1 MKLLS
6 LFSGIGA
13 FEKAL
18 KNANVGYDLVGFSEI
33 DKFAIKSY
41 CAIHGVNENLNLGD
55 VSSIDVE
62 SLPQN
67 IDVIVHGSPCFTG
80 DTLVLTNDGYKE
92 IKDIKI
98 GDYVLD
104 HTNNYNKVINFINQ
118 GEKEIWKI
126 KAMGLDEL
134 KTTENHKF
142 LVRKKSRIW
151 NKETRSY
158 QRNFSSPS
166 WIRCD
171 ELNKDYYLGVAI
183 NQNELLP
190 QWNGVEHICGKGK
203 YIKNDLINY
212 FENPKFWYFCGRYLG
227 DGWINRRKDRN
238 NNLSRVIICCG
249 KHEDEDF
256 ENKIKDLFHYVK
268 VEERTTFKY
277 QFSNKELATF
287 LNQFGKGAMG
297 KFVPSFV
304 FDLPVDLL
312 KGFLDGYFDADG
324 CDINNGKRATS
335 ISRKLIY
342 GIAQCVAK
350 AYNTPYSIYKTERP
364 NKHIIED
371 REVNQNDTY
380 QIAFRN
386 SCNEAFYEDGYI
398 WYPIREVINTHNKDI
413 TYDITIENTHS
424 FTANG
429 CIAHNCQDYS
439 VSGKGKGGDKGSGTR
454 SSLMWYS
461 VDIIKK
467 VNPKYVI
474 WENVK
479 NVISKKHIHNFN
491 QYIED
496 LKEVGYTSYYKILN
510 AKDFGLPQNRERIY
524 VISILED
531 QHTFEFPQGF
541 PLELKLKDILE
552 GSVEDKYYLSQKIQN
567 RFKQIRAE
575 GNIIGTT
582 APEFRTIGQRD
593 SVYNPNGVMGSLVAT
608 DYKQPKQIIE
618 ISPVRLGGVFDEGGR
633 RHQAGSIY
641 DKEFISPTLDTMQGG
656 WRQPLVVDG
665 EVVTNFKIRRL
676 TPLECW
682 RLMGFDDD
690 DFYKAKN
697 VPTSDTQLYKQIG
710 NSIAV
715 PVLENIFKNLFK

>member
-18 KNANVGYDLVGFSEI
+18 KNANVDYDLVGFSEV

-41 CAIHGVNENLNLGD
+41 CAIHGVGENLNLGD
-55 VSSIDVE
+55 VSSIDVKL
-62 SLPQN
+62 LPQN
-67 IDVIVHGSPCFTG
+67 IDIVVHGSPCFTG

-227 DGWINRRKDRN
+227 DGWINRRKNRN

-287 LNQFGKGAMG
+287 LNQFGKGAKG
-297 KFVPSFV
+297 KFIPNFI
-304 FDLPVDLL
+304 FDLPINLL
-312 KGFLDGYFDADG
+312 KSFLDGYFDADG
-324 CDINNGKRATS
+324 CDINNGKKATS

-350 AYNTPYSIYKTERP
+350 VYNVPYSIYKTERP
-364 NKHIIED
+364 KKYIIEG

-380 QIAFRN
+380 QIKFKY
-386 SCNEAFYEDGYI
+386 SYNEAFMKMDIYGIQYE
-398 WYPIREVINTHNKDI
+398 
-413 TYDITIENTHS
+413 
-424 FTANG
+424 
-429 CIAHNCQDYS
+429 
-439 VSGKGKGGDKGSGTR
+439 
-454 SSLMWYS
+454 
-461 VDIIKK
+461 
-467 VNPKYVI
+467 
-474 WENVK
+474 
-479 NVISKKHIHNFN
+479 
-491 QYIED
+491 
-496 LKEVGYTSYYKILN
+496 
-510 AKDFGLPQNRERIY
+510 
-524 VISILED
+524 
-531 QHTFEFPQGF
+531 
-541 PLELKLKDILE
+541 KL
-552 GSVEDKYYLSQKIQN
+552 
-567 RFKQIRAE
+567 
-575 GNIIGTT
+575 
-582 APEFRTIGQRD
+582 
-593 SVYNPNGVMGSLVAT
+593 
-608 DYKQPKQIIE
+608 
-618 ISPVRLGGVFDEGGR
+618 
-633 RHQAGSIY
+633 
-641 DKEFISPTLDTMQGG
+641 
-656 WRQPLVVDG
+656 
-665 EVVTNFKIRRL
+665 L
-676 TPLECW
+676 TP
-682 RLMGFDDD
+682 MI
-690 DFYKAKN
+690 KM
-697 VPTSDTQLYKQIG
+697 
-710 NSIAV
+710 
-715 PVLENIFKNLFK
+715 